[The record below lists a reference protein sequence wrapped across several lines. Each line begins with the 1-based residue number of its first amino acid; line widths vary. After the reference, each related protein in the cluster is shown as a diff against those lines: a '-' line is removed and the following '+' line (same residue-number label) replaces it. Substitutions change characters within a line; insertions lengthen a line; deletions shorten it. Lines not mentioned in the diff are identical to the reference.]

1 MKREWKLLVPNW
13 SHLDEIW
20 RSAKPFCLWPIG
32 SQPFIAH
39 WMDYAVSS
47 GVERVDF
54 FVCDRPTEVRK
65 FLKNGSYWSRRIS
78 INSIASDEAAPE
90 DAIPLLGLPHDNK
103 IQGSLDSP
111 ADLQKHWFSLNL
123 IWLDRIDEHEF
134 HIERQQSRQG
144 WVGPQSRISPKATLT
159 PPYWIQGR
167 CDIAGGAQIGPNAC
181 IGENTIIDS
190 NAIVQNSIV
199 LPGTLVGRNT
209 NLDQVAVD
217 GGLLLNI
224 QRGCRVNVSDSFI
237 LSDLAGRAKKASIGE
252 RIAAILLFAFISP
265 LVALSRID
273 WTTVE
278 VYDGRG
284 GQLRLKTGVNGRLL
298 CRRWHWLKEVFKGRM
313 RLIGILPRPLEWD
326 IENDREL
333 GQRLKESSPGLFSL
347 ADLHGCHEASET
359 NEWIHASYQALE
371 AEKNISKMIRSK
383 FWKLAFKRVA

>member
-1 MKREWKLLVPNW
+1 MRH
-13 SHLDEIW
+13 SH
-20 RSAKPFCLWPIG
+20 
-32 SQPFIAH
+32 
-39 WMDYAVSS
+39 
-47 GVERVDF
+47 
-54 FVCDRPTEVRK
+54 
-65 FLKNGSYWSRRIS
+65 
-78 INSIASDEAAPE
+78 
-90 DAIPLLGLPHDNK
+90 
-103 IQGSLDSP
+103 
-111 ADLQKHWFSLNL
+111 
-123 IWLDRIDEHEF
+123 
-134 HIERQQSRQG
+134 
-144 WVGPQSRISPKATLT
+144 
-159 PPYWIQGR
+159 
-167 CDIAGGAQIGPNAC
+167 GAQIEPNAC

-209 NLDQVAVD
+209 SLDRVAVD
-217 GGLLLNI
+217 GGLLMDI

-237 LSDLAGRAKKASIGE
+237 LSDLAWRAKKATIGE

-278 VYDGRG
+278 AHDGRG

-347 ADLHGCHEASET
+347 ADLHGCHEASDA
-359 NEWIHASYQALE
+359 NEWVHASYQALE
-371 AEKNISKMIRSK
+371 AENISRMIRSNSGNSPSNGSPK
-383 FWKLAFKRVA
+383 SMIRLQYSNSSHCNVPADLENVSRVSNLLKEYCELSCWTLYGLPELGLQPQQRYRTRLPKDPEELYS